1 MASVSKSEEGNIKR
15 KVKHSRSIQKSDCG
29 YIEVVTRRGIAGIRK
44 ADRIDFIPGTT
55 IKIKDLNVYACRT
68 YDRIEK
74 SLYPIMLN
82 LNGEG
87 VDLGSAVFV
96 NGIVD
101 NVWLIQ
107 VWVAPHPC
115 ASD

>member
-1 MASVSKSEEGNIKR
+1 MASVPKLEERNTKR
-15 KVKHSRSIQKSDCG
+15 KVENSRSVQKSDCG
-29 YIEVVTRRGIAGIRK
+29 YIEVVAGRGIAGIRK
-44 ADRIDFIPGTT
+44 ADRVDFIPWTT
-55 IKIKDLNVYACRT
+55 VQIKNLNLYACRT

-87 VDLGSAVFV
+87 VDLGSAVLV